1 MSLFQFTARRLVSQ
15 AYCGLKAASSS
26 KKQKFCLEMARPS
39 SNMADFREV
48 FAKAKHIAII
58 TGAGVSA
65 ESGVPTFRGAG
76 GFWRKWQAQELATPE
91 AFARNPSRVWEFYH
105 YRREVMLSKHP
116 NPAHIAIAE
125 CERRL
130 SKQGRSVVVITQNID
145 ELHRKAGTK
154 HLLEIHGSLFKTR
167 CTNCGNVAA
176 NYKSPIC
183 PALAGKGAPDPETED
198 ATIPVEDLPQC
209 EEDGCNGLLRP
220 HVVWFGETLDPDILT
235 EVEKEL
241 EICDLCLV
249 VGTSSVVYPAAMF
262 APQVSARGVPVAE
275 FNMEATPATNRF
287 RFHFPGP
294 CGTTLPPALARPQT
308 EMSSKRKLL
317 PEAVLQ
323 ELAAAPPA
331 RPDGQAA
338 AANRGKRRGG
348 GAPKQ
353 RQGQVQRRL
362 KKDEQR
368 KGARS
373 KGNYTAVCLK
383 DQSLTGLHQQLAKDF
398 LNTHLYGPDTN
409 RAQANEFFSLENK
422 KNPVK
427 KAAVQFVDKSW
438 GQEKKQRAARFKKRW
453 LSTQIKN

>member
-1 MSLFQFTARRLVSQ
+1 
-15 AYCGLKAASSS
+15 
-26 KKQKFCLEMARPS
+26 
-39 SNMADFREV
+39 MADFREV

-76 GFWRKWQAQELATPE
+76 GFWRKWQAQELATPG

-125 CERRL
+125 CEKRL

-167 CTNCGNVAA
+167 CTSCGNVAA

-183 PALAGKGAPDPETED
+183 PALAGKGAPDPETAD
-198 ATIPVEDLPQC
+198 AAIPVEDLPQC

-220 HVVWFGETLDPDILT
+220 HVVWFGEALDPDVLT
-235 EVEKEL
+235 AVEKEL
-241 EICDLCLV
+241 DICDLCLV

-294 CGTTLPPALARPQT
+294 CGTTLPPALARHET
-308 EMSSKRKLL
+308 EIIS
-317 PEAVLQ
+317 
-323 ELAAAPPA
+323 
-331 RPDGQAA
+331 
-338 AANRGKRRGG
+338 
-348 GAPKQ
+348 
-353 RQGQVQRRL
+353 
-362 KKDEQR
+362 
-368 KGARS
+368 
-373 KGNYTAVCLK
+373 
-383 DQSLTGLHQQLAKDF
+383 
-398 LNTHLYGPDTN
+398 
-409 RAQANEFFSLENK
+409 
-422 KNPVK
+422 
-427 KAAVQFVDKSW
+427 
-438 GQEKKQRAARFKKRW
+438 
-453 LSTQIKN
+453 